1 LELHYGAITVPIVV
15 VPSCGGIGTTHQ
27 FFFILWSRRLILEC
41 LVSTME
47 NVKIYIHIL
56 LLLRCVCISLP
67 TDVLS
72 SRFESE
78 IQRTSATANIVIRWW
93 CYVYFRHINSFPLS
107 EPTRDDRILF
117 SRLMFK
123 RTCKR
128 RY

>member
-1 LELHYGAITVPIVV
+1 MTHVRNKFLELHYGAIIVPIVV

-78 IQRTSATANIVIRWW
+78 IQRTSATANIVIR
-93 CYVYFRHINSFPLS
+93 
-107 EPTRDDRILF
+107 
-117 SRLMFK
+117 
-123 RTCKR
+123 
-128 RY
+128 